1 MKIERFE
8 DIESWKE
15 ARLLVR
21 AVYQLFAN
29 VKDYGFRD
37 QIQRASISVISEP
50 LPEKDEQKG
59 STLIF
64 EPRT

>member
-1 MKIERFE
+1 MEK

-50 LPEKDEQKG
+50 LPEKDEKKG